1 MEKLHFENIPRV
13 FLGSLKNIKHLI
25 YFNILFIMFYIYLI
39 IFINMH
45 LYGNVLCVTVYVY
58 VTILYA

>member
-45 LYGNVLCVTVYVY
+45 LYGNVLRVTVYEY

>member
-1 MEKLHFENIPRV
+1 MEKLHFENISRV

-25 YFNILFIMFYIYLI
+25 YFNILFMFYIYLI

-45 LYGNVLCVTVYVY
+45 LYGNVLCVTVYDY